1 MMEQQRNKNFQLSNV
16 TMKNNNKESMKHKM
30 ILAVVLGIV
39 VGIASVSLLPQD
51 LSAYNQFG
59 FESEEQCV
67 NVTNLEYQG
76 GYLDESTYTKLIGM
90 CKHTPSTDVKPKLP
104 AGDTGLEDI
113 PQAQLSPGE
122 EEDTQPIVPP
132 ATTGEIAPEADQ
144 PEAEE
149 QGEEPQDEGQE
160 EPSNEGQETSGPL
173 T

>member
-1 MMEQQRNKNFQLSNV
+1 
-16 TMKNNNKESMKHKM
+16 MKNNNKERMKHKM
-30 ILAVVLGIV
+30 ILAVVLGIM
-39 VGIASVSLLPQD
+39 VGIASVSLLPQE

-76 GYLDESTYTKLIGM
+76 GFLDESTYTKLIGM

-113 PQAQLSPGE
+113 PQAQISPE
-122 EEDTQPIVPP
+122 EEEEFPGDTQPIVPP
-132 ATTGEIAPEADQ
+132 ATTTPLGEIAPGAEQ

-149 QGEEPQDEGQE
+149 ESQDDGQE
-160 EPSNEGQETSGPL
+160 EPSNEGQDTTTSPL